1 MPHIKIFGLE
11 KAKVKVLSADLT
23 EKLAQ
28 AIGCPQDW
36 IYFSCLGDGDIFA
49 SGKPLKDR
57 VFVEIQWFDRGLSVK
72 QNIVNILTDGIL
84 QDKGKL
90 SKIQSVNFV
99 FVTTSDGDFY
109 ITNKEKSV

>member
-1 MPHIKIFGLE
+1 MPHIKIYGLE
-11 KAKVKVLSADLT
+11 KAKVKALSADLT
-23 EKLAQ
+23 DKLAQ
-28 AIGCPQDW
+28 AIGCPSDW
-36 IYFSCLGDGDIFA
+36 IYFSCLGEGDIFT

-57 VFVEIQWFDRGLSVK
+57 VFVEVQWFNRGANVK
-72 QNIVNILTDGIL
+72 SNIVNIISEGIL

-109 ITNKEKSV
+109 VTNK